1 MKEKG
6 TYVDLPY
13 GLYLELKTEA
23 EDRDVPM
30 KQVHTEA
37 LEAYLG
43 VSTAESQAVL
53 QRKLERKRR
62 EARSEKEEI
71 QERRSRVKSIESTIK
86 TIESALSERA
96 TREEAYMDELD
107 SVLDDIESGT
117 TPHIW
122 ESSRTATSL
131 ADQFDRSPSEI
142 IYDLKQR
149 AADTNRDIYTTN
161 FMKAP
166 EADSVRRAGDEQPIG
181 EVVEDE

>member
-1 MKEKG
+1 MNEKG

-23 EDRDVPM
+23 EERDVPM
-30 KQVHTEA
+30 KQIHTEA

-43 VSTAESQAVL
+43 VSSAESQAIL

-71 QERRSRVKSIESTIK
+71 QERRQRVESIESTIN
-86 TIESALSERA
+86 TIESALSKRA
-96 TREEAYMDELD
+96 DREETYMDELD
-107 SVLDDIESGT
+107 SVLDDIVSGT

-122 ESSRTATSL
+122 QSSRTVTSL

-149 AADTNRDIYTTN
+149 AVETERDVYTTN

-166 EADSVRRAGDEQPIG
+166 EAESVRRNGNEQFVAEVWDDE
-181 EVVEDE
+181 